1 MPRKPRR
8 TKVFNFSKCL
18 TPGLVPMPETPPPSP
33 PREEL
38 IEEVGENDPVVTDS
52 TVSNEIF
59 TKGALVEVSSDEEG
73 FHGSWFAATVVK
85 SVGKDKF
92 LIEYKCLRTE
102 DDSAFLREEVDN
114 MHIRP
119 HPPENV
125 VDRFKQLDEVD
136 ALYNDGWW
144 VGVISKVLRGSK
156 YIVYFKETCEELEYQ
171 HSELRLHQDWID
183 GKWVIPSR
191 ELKL

>member
-1 MPRKPRR
+1 
-8 TKVFNFSKCL
+8 
-18 TPGLVPMPETPPPSP
+18 MPETLPPSP
-33 PREEL
+33 LGEESM
-38 IEEVGENDPVVTDS
+38 EEVGENDPI
-52 TVSNEIF
+52 VSDGYF

-85 SVGKDKF
+85 SVGKDGF

-125 VDRFKQLDEVD
+125 VDCFKKLDEVD
-136 ALYNDGWW
+136 ALHNDGWW
-144 VGVISKVLRGSK
+144 VGVVSKVLRGSR
-156 YIVYFKETCEELEYQ
+156 YIVYFRETCEELEYH

-183 GKWVIPSR
+183 GKWVIPSQSSGQ
-191 ELKL
+191 ESYVVWHILMATGVDFLF